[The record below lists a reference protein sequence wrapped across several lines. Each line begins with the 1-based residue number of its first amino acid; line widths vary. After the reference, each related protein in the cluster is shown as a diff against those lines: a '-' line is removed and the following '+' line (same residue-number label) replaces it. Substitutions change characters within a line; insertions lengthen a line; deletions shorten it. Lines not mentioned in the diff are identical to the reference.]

1 MTEQSNWL
9 LCQDGASTRL
19 SPSPDKLLL
28 DPIVK
33 CIELLTNL
41 VCIETV
47 VAQLAR

>member
-1 MTEQSNWL
+1 MREQSNWL
-9 LCQDGASTRL
+9 LCQGGASTSL
-19 SPSPDKLLL
+19 SSSPDKLLL

-33 CIELLTNL
+33 CIDLLTDL